1 MELKKNLSLFF
12 KNNLVNKSIKVL
24 LLRFL
29 GVFIFFSLTLFLTN
43 SFSSSLV
50 GKYDF
55 SRSLLMFLGAITV
68 LGMQQSIIYYS
79 GYFASKNTLFKIK
92 GVYKKMLIIM
102 ISISLLVLAIYFLV
116 DNDVLNAFFNKNVS
130 KIILKTVVAL
140 FFYGLTI
147 LNIEAFR
154 AIDKIYISE
163 IFRNIFRYLFFLI
176 AVIVLFY
183 TQNENQ
189 IINAF
194 LLNFVVIGVI
204 SSIILTYFFL
214 QLPKE
219 ETLIKPDKIGFLS
232 IIKRSSPM
240 AISSIAFILM
250 QSVDIILLGK
260 FTNFQTVAYY
270 AVTVKLTMIISL
282 ALSSVNAVLA
292 PKISELFSLG
302 HYKKL
307 NNSIKNATRLIF
319 VLTMPAILM
328 LILFSGYI
336 LNFFGSEYVVAKNA
350 LLILLLGQA
359 VNALCGS
366 VGIYMNMTGK
376 QNILQILLIS
386 ALLINLIL
394 NWVLIPKYGIIG
406 AAIATSI
413 SMVLWNVLGAIYLYK
428 KDNIKTFL
436 N

>member
-1 MELKKNLSLFF
+1 MELKKNLTLFF
-12 KNNLVNKSIKVL
+12 KNNLVSKSIKVL
-24 LLRFL
+24 LLRLL

-43 SFSSSLV
+43 SYPSSLV

-68 LGMQQSIIYYS
+68 IGMQQSIIYYS

-92 GVYKKMLIIM
+92 EVYKKMLAIM
-102 ISISLLVLAIYFLV
+102 LSISLIVAVFFYLV
-116 DNDVLNAFFNKNVS
+116 DKDILNSFFDKNVS
-130 KIILKTVVAL
+130 ELIFKTVLAL

-176 AVIVLFY
+176 AVIILAVIK
-183 TQNENQ
+183 NEDYM
-189 IINAF
+189 INAF
-194 LLNFVVIGVI
+194 LLNFVLIGII
-204 SSIILTYFFL
+204 SSTILLYNFRYIPTGEAL
-214 QLPKE
+214 KVQE
-219 ETLIKPDKIGFLS
+219 RIGFAH

-240 AISSIAFILM
+240 AISSIAYILM
-250 QSVDIILLGK
+250 QSIDIILLGK
-260 FTNFQTVAYY
+260 FTNFKIVAYY

-282 ALSSVNAVLA
+282 ALTSVNAVFA
-292 PKISELFSLG
+292 PKISELFSSG
-302 HYKKL
+302 QYKKL
-307 NNSIKNATRLIF
+307 NISIKNATRLIF
-319 VLTMPAILM
+319 VLTIPAILM
-328 LILFSGYI
+328 LVLFSNYI
-336 LNFFGSEYVVAKNA
+336 LNFFGDEYIVAKNA
-350 LLILLLGQA
+350 LLILLLGQT
-359 VNALCGS
+359 VSALCGS
-366 VGIYMNMTGK
+366 VGTYMNMTGK
-376 QNILQILLIS
+376 QNILQILLIT
-386 ALLINLIL
+386 ALVINLIL

-413 SMVLWNVLGAIYLYK
+413 SMILWNILGVIYLYK